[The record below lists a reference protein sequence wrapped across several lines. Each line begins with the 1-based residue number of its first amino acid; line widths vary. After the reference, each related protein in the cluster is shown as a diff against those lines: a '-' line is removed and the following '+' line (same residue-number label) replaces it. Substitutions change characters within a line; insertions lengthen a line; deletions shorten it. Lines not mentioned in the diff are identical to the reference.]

1 VSRGTALHYLRPGGA
16 AGDVDETEA
25 SNCSIDNLDWRMK
38 TAMRPL
44 LRDEGTT
51 DQSRVVDYRSNRLF
65 VFLDGPMSFHSVP
78 FDNPDHTPDPKRAI
92 DGGIHARRRILRS
105 HTKVNE
111 RVFFNAHSRA
121 LAQPLELSRYA
132 RLMAPGASWSG
143 EDARYVQRVIEPFY
157 RERLEAYARA
167 GARAAANKVTR
178 IVGDVGAD
186 VARSTSG
193 LLARLGLSQQA
204 LRPDYEVFRRHAR
217 VKLFGS

>member
-1 VSRGTALHYLRPGGA
+1 
-16 AGDVDETEA
+16 
-25 SNCSIDNLDWRMK
+25 MK

-44 LRDEGTT
+44 LRDEATT

-111 RVFFNAHSRA
+111 RAFFNAHSRT
-121 LAQPLELSRYA
+121 LSQPMDLPRYA
-132 RLMAPGASWSG
+132 RLMGPGAAWSA
-143 EDARYVQRVIEPFY
+143 EDARYVQRVVEPFVC
-157 RERLEAYARA
+157 ERLEAYARA
-167 GARAAANKVTR
+167 GARAASKDSR
-178 IVGDVGAD
+178 IVRDTRAD
-186 VARSTSG
+186 AARSTSG

-204 LRPDYEVFRRHAR
+204 QRPDYEVFRRHAR